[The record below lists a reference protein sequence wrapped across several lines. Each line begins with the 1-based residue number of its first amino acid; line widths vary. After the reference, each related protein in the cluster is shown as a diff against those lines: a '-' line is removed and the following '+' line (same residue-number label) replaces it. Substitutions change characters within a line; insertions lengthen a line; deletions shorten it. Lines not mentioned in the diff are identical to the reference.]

1 MKKKK
6 HQHILTATQLVSA
19 IVLVVV
25 MITINLVA
33 HYWHHEEV
41 VFDED
46 VVDET
51 PAVVP
56 SCTRLFAFD
65 PNTADSLTLLQ
76 LGLRPWQIKNMMK
89 YRAKG
94 GRYKQADDFRKLYGM
109 TDSAFAA
116 LKPYI
121 RIDSTAWVARRDSL
135 RQLRF
140 ERDSLRHVADSIWRD
155 SIYTARRFH
164 VKKDTI
170 VELNSADTTDLL
182 YIWGIGSYVAKT
194 IVWYRQDLG
203 GYTSPEQI
211 REIPALKGL
220 GVQFDTIIPHL
231 TAERDSVARLRVNYI
246 GVERLQRHP
255 YLSFT
260 QAKAIYE
267 LRRNKFY
274 LKSIDDLRGL
284 NCLTDEDIRFD
295 YLRIPS
301 SLMIAR

>member
-284 NCLTDEDIRFD
+284 NCLTDEDIRRIEP
-295 YLRIPS
+295 YLS
-301 SLMIAR
+301 FEK

>member
-1 MKKKK
+1 MKRKRE
-6 HQHILTATQLVSA
+6 HILTKTQIVSA
-19 IVLVVV
+19 IVLVLIMVGV
-25 MITINLVA
+25 NIAA
-33 HYWHHEEV
+33 HFWPRGEAIIEDEEI
-41 VFDED
+41 ED
-46 VVDET
+46 VSST
-51 PAVVP
+51 PQP
-56 SCTRLFAFD
+56 TRLFAFD
-65 PNTADSLTLLQ
+65 PNTADSLTLIE
-76 LGLRPWQIKNMMK
+76 LGLRPWQIGNMMK

-94 GRYKQADDFRKLYGM
+94 GRYRKAEDFRKLYGL
-109 TDSAFAA
+109 TDSAYAA
-116 LKPYI
+116 LRPYI

-135 RQLRF
+135 RLLKH
-140 ERDSLRHVADSIWRD
+140 ERDSLKHVADSIWRD
-155 SIYTARRFH
+155 SMYTARRFH
-164 VKKDTI
+164 IKKDTI

-231 TAERDSVARLRVNYI
+231 TAERDSVTRLRVNYI

-255 YLSFT
+255 YLSFA

-284 NCLTDEDIRFD
+284 PCLTEEDLRRLEP
-295 YLRIPS
+295 YLS
-301 SLMIAR
+301 FEK

>member
-41 VFDED
+41 VLGED
-46 VVDET
+46 IVDET

-56 SCTRLFAFD
+56 SGTRLFAFD

-109 TDSAFAA
+109 TDSAFAE

-121 RIDSTAWVARRDSL
+121 RIDSTAWLARRDSL

-140 ERDSLRHVADSIWRD
+140 ERDSLKHIADSLRRD
-155 SIYTARRFH
+155 SIYSSRGYI
-164 VKKDTI
+164 VKRDTI
-170 VELNSADTTDLL
+170 IELNSADTTSLQ
-182 YIWGIGSYVAKT
+182 YIRGIGSYTAKA
-194 IVWYRQDLG
+194 IIYYRNQLG
-203 GYTSPEQI
+203 GYVSPQQI
-211 REIPALKGL
+211 REIKQLQDYK
-220 GVQFDTIIPHL
+220 VNFDSIIHHL
-231 TAERDSVARLRVNYI
+231 TAERDSIARLRVNYI

-284 NCLTDEDIRFD
+284 NFLTDEDIRRIEP
-295 YLRIPS
+295 YLS
-301 SLMIAR
+301 FEK

>member
-46 VVDET
+46 IVDET
-51 PAVVP
+51 PTIVP
-56 SCTRLFAFD
+56 SGTRLFAFD

-121 RIDSTAWVARRDSL
+121 RIDSTAWLARRDSL

-140 ERDSLRHVADSIWRD
+140 ERDSLKHVADSLRRD
-155 SIYTARRFH
+155 SIYSSRGYI
-164 VKKDTI
+164 VKRDTI
-170 VELNSADTTDLL
+170 IELNFADTTSLQ
-182 YIWGIGSYVAKT
+182 YIRGIGSYTAKA
-194 IVWYRQDLG
+194 IIYYRNQLG
-203 GYTSPEQI
+203 GYVSPQQI
-211 REIPALKGL
+211 REIKQLQDYK
-220 GVQFDTIIPHL
+220 VNFDSIIPHL

-284 NCLTDEDIRFD
+284 NCLTDEDIRRIEP
-295 YLRIPS
+295 YLS
-301 SLMIAR
+301 FEK

>member
-46 VVDET
+46 IVDET
-51 PAVVP
+51 PTIVP
-56 SCTRLFAFD
+56 SGARLFAFD

-284 NCLTDEDIRFD
+284 NCLTDEDIRRIEP
-295 YLRIPS
+295 YLS
-301 SLMIAR
+301 FEK

>member
-1 MKKKK
+1 MKRKRE
-6 HQHILTATQLVSA
+6 HILTKTQIVSA
-19 IVLVVV
+19 IVLVLIMVGV
-25 MITINLVA
+25 NIAA
-33 HYWHHEEV
+33 HFWPHGEAIVEDEEIE
-41 VFDED
+41 DE
-46 VVDET
+46 VYT
-51 PAVVP
+51 PQP
-56 SCTRLFAFD
+56 TRLFAFD
-65 PNTADSLTLLQ
+65 PNTADSLTLIE
-76 LGLRPWQIKNMMK
+76 LGLRPWQVKNMMK

-94 GRYKQADDFRKLYGM
+94 GRYKQPEDFRKLYGL

-116 LKPYI
+116 LRPYI

-135 RQLRF
+135 RLLKH
-140 ERDSLRHVADSIWRD
+140 ERDSLKHVADSIWRD

-220 GVQFDTIIPHL
+220 EIKFDTIIPHL
-231 TAERDSVARLRVNYI
+231 TAEKDSVTRMRANYI

-255 YLSFT
+255 YLSFA

-284 NCLTDEDIRFD
+284 PCLTEEDLRRLEP
-295 YLRIPS
+295 YLS
-301 SLMIAR
+301 FEK